1 MIGVIGG
8 GTMGLGIAVA
18 LSAAGHDVTLFE
30 PSAEVRASVP
40 DRLDMIAAEGFRVL
54 PDLLTISGDLTSLH
68 PARLIIEA
76 IPENLDL
83 KRSLYDDLFDIL
95 PADTIVASNTSTL
108 PPDMLSEKLADGPAG
123 RLLVAHFWNPPYF
136 LPLVEVLAGS
146 RTMPAAVAATV
157 SLLTEAGLKPVI
169 LDHAV
174 PGFIG
179 NRLQLAL
186 VREALHLVESGVATV
201 DVIDEVVRYSL
212 GRRWS
217 VTGPFESAD
226 LGGIHI
232 FATVASL
239 LFPVLA
245 NRQEGAA
252 LLADMAARGDT
263 GARAGQGFY
272 TWTSSLRDE
281 VTRRRS
287 LLLGGYE

>member
-1 MIGVIGG
+1 MIGIIGG

-30 PSAEVRASVP
+30 PDADVSASVP
-40 DRLDMIAAEGFRVL
+40 ARLELIAAEGFRVRAE
-54 PDLLTISGDLTSLH
+54 LLTVSGDLEALRS
-68 PARLIIEA
+68 ARLIIEA
-76 IPENLDL
+76 IPENLDM

-108 PPDMLSEKLADGPAG
+108 PPDMLAEKLSDALAG

-146 RTMPAAVAATV
+146 RTMPAAVATTV
-157 SLLTEAGLKPVI
+157 SLLSEAGLKPVV

-263 GARAGQGFY
+263 GARAGRGFY
-272 TWTSSLRDE
+272 EWTHSLRDA
-281 VTRRRS
+281 VAHRRG
-287 LLLGGYE
+287 LLMGGWK